1 MNCFPAEPGTWL
13 IDLDPDV
20 EPIPIIG
27 WAASGLTAAP
37 ILPTQADPVSGQA
50 YRLPG
55 TGAVVDPAWSRTF
68 ESDDAWRAAAGRSM
82 PYEPGSSLLFGVE
95 TKKPSKPTKA
105 TASAP
110 VSGFVIELTEDV
122 ASRLKLGNKRLKNR
136 SFWHYTDGPEAVF
149 EIEGGKLLP
158 VNDEVDKI
166 TRDKFFEL
174 RKDVTVIQIDPDNLP
189 TGEEP
194 DADGEDDDDTGGLI

>member
-27 WAASGLTAAP
+27 WATSGLTAAP

-68 ESDDAWRAAAGRSM
+68 ESDEAWRATAGRSM

-95 TKKPSKPTKA
+95 PKKPSKPTKT
-105 TASAP
+105 TAPDP
-110 VSGFVIELTEDV
+110 VNEAVAELTLAV
-122 ASRLKLGNKRLKNR
+122 ASQLTLGKKSLKNR
-136 SFWHYTDGPEAVF
+136 SFWHFTGDPEAVF
-149 EIEGGKLLP
+149 EIDGGKLLP
-158 VNDEVDKI
+158 VNDDVDKI

-174 RKDVTVIQIDPDNLP
+174 RKELTVIQIDPDNLP

-194 DADGEDDDDTGGLI
+194 DADDEDDDDTGGLI